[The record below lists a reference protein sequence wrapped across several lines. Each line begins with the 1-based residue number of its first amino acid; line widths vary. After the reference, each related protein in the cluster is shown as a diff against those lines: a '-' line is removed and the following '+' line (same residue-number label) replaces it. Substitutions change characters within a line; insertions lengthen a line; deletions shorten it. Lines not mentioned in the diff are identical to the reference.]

1 MTGNGDVAPA
11 QLMKKHTALS
21 GQNRPCGWDLESGRQ
36 QGRKNGVWTNDA
48 GDQEAASNC

>member
-1 MTGNGDVAPA
+1 MAPA
-11 QLMKKHTALS
+11 QLMKHTGFS

-36 QGRKNGVWTNDA
+36 QEGKNGIRTNDA